1 MKLSC
6 ISFRR
11 HKEKSTF
18 ILVVFGQEQLLHRCQ
33 PYTPTHTLK
42 NITNTFIQNTLE
54 FYMLNIGERRA
65 NIHQMPFMR

>member
-6 ISFRR
+6 ISFCSN
-11 HKEKSTF
+11 KEKSTF

-33 PYTPTHTLK
+33 PYTPFHTLN
-42 NITNTFIQNTLE
+42 NITNIFIQNTLE
-54 FYMLNIGERRA
+54 FYMLNIGEKRA